1 MASAAMPQFIGP
13 WDTQIVATAI
23 HAGHDLRPDVAA
35 AMLLSEQD
43 RLREEDPFTDLIAA
57 AVPDRVVTTRSRF
70 EVDLNRPRREAVYRR
85 PEDAWGWTSGARACS
100 PSRSFAPAWPARRA
114 SGKNCRSL
122 ERHLADVQK
131 PAIEEHIALDE
142 FDVLMLRN
150 DPAQDAESAP
160 WANNAGVAFG
170 QLVAG
175 RGVLVVE
182 TLAGLRR
189 QRGLPR
195 QSPEAPNL
203 NQIIEAIGRDGYVV
217 AQEYLPEAKEGNVR
231 FFVMNGRPLRE
242 KGAYA
247 AFRRKNPDGDMRSN
261 MSAGGSAAK
270 VVVTDEMLE
279 VIDIVR
285 PKLVADGMFLVG
297 LDIVGDKL
305 MEVNVFSPGGR
316 QRPRDDRCRLR
327 ARCHR
332 RSRAQGPDPA
342 SLSRDRQPQ
351 AGLRLRSSAGPSGG
365 TRVAHYGDGAHG
377 DPGRCDR
384 GAGRTR

>member
-1 MASAAMPQFIGP
+1 MPQFIGP

-100 PSRSFAPAWPARRA
+100 PSRSFAPAWPARRP
-114 SGKNCRSL
+114 SGKNCRSR

-195 QSPEAPNL
+195 QSP
-203 NQIIEAIGRDGYVV
+203 
-217 AQEYLPEAKEGNVR
+217 
-231 FFVMNGRPLRE
+231 
-242 KGAYA
+242 
-247 AFRRKNPDGDMRSN
+247 
-261 MSAGGSAAK
+261 GG
-270 VVVTDEMLE
+270 
-279 VIDIVR
+279 
-285 PKLVADGMFLVG
+285 P
-297 LDIVGDKL
+297 
-305 MEVNVFSPGGR
+305 
-316 QRPRDDRCRLR
+316 
-327 ARCHR
+327 
-332 RSRAQGPDPA
+332 
-342 SLSRDRQPQ
+342 QPQ
-351 AGLRLRSSAGPSGG
+351 PDHRSH
-365 TRVAHYGDGAHG
+365 R
-377 DPGRCDR
+377 PGWICR
-384 GAGRTR
+384 GAGVSARSKGGQCPLLRHERPAAAREGGLCRLPPQEPRWRHALEYVGRRQRRQGCRHRRDARSDRHRAPETGGRWHVPRRTRHRRRQADGGQCLQPRRSAAPTR

>member
-1 MASAAMPQFIGP
+1 MP
-13 WDTQIVATAI
+13 
-23 HAGHDLRPDVAA
+23 
-35 AMLLSEQD
+35 
-43 RLREEDPFTDLIAA
+43 
-57 AVPDRVVTTRSRF
+57 
-70 EVDLNRPRREAVYRR
+70 
-85 PEDAWGWTSGARACS
+85 
-100 PSRSFAPAWPARRA
+100 
-114 SGKNCRSL
+114 
-122 ERHLADVQK
+122 K
-131 PAIEEHIALDE
+131 PAIAEHIALDE